1 MDILDT
7 LPTLSIAEL
16 RKVLMDNDIKESS
29 GTDSKEDL
37 IHQVSDILLTNMMIK
52 DTMENEQPMDEKTIL
67 REQQDRD
74 YEKSVQ
80 DDLMNQS
87 NLFMNQDYSI
97 KQPVQLDKDTGQEI
111 FEELSPRSL
120 REKRM
125 NYYML

>member
-16 RKVLMDNDIKESS
+16 RKVLMDNDIKEFS
-29 GTDSKEDL
+29 GTNSKEDL

-125 NYYML
+125 NYYM